1 MEWISD
7 ATGVR
12 RVVSRARA
20 RQLTTGLVPTM
31 GALHAGHA
39 ALLSALRPQVDVL
52 VLSVFVNPTQFGP
65 GEDFDTYP
73 RDLAA
78 DAAWAEA
85 ARVDVVFHPDASVM
99 YPVPPQTFV
108 EVQGLDRR
116 LEGAVRPTH
125 FRGVATVVS
134 KLLNLWMPDAVAFG
148 QKDAQQVVLVRRL
161 LQEMLWPTRLVVV
174 PTVREPDGL
183 AQSSRNVYLSP
194 AERAAAPVL
203 HRALSDLK
211 QAVCDGERDAQR
223 LSAQLARAIQ
233 AEPLAE
239 LDYGVVVDA
248 DTLEPVSMVAGRIL
262 VAVAARFGR
271 TRLLDNCCLN
281 VRGADVQA
289 VMP

>member
-20 RQLTTGLVPTM
+20 RQLTIGLVPTM

-134 KLLNLWMPDAVAFG
+134 KLLNLWTPDAVAFG

-183 AQSSRNVYLSP
+183 AQSSRNAYLSP

-203 HRALSDLK
+203 HRALSDLE
-211 QAVCDGERDAQR
+211 QAVRGGARDARR
-223 LSAQLARAIQ
+223 LSAELARAIQ
-233 AEPLAE
+233 GEPLAQ
-239 LDYGVVVDA
+239 LDYAVVVDA
-248 DTLEPVSMVAGRIL
+248 DTLEPVPIMAGRVL
-262 VAVAARFGR
+262 VAVAARFGA

-281 VRGADVQA
+281 ISGADVQA